1 MRKTVMV
8 GALMLMMPLLV
19 LGQMKDKSKP
29 TQNKAAKTDGIEQQ
43 IMLIEE
49 EWEQASRNKINPEM
63 TLIRILANDWFFTD
77 PHGRIQNREQVI
89 ETIKSNS
96 DSIERTEFFD
106 VKVRV
111 YGDTAVATG
120 GANEIGKR
128 ADGKPYTEGYMWMDV
143 FVKRKGRWQAVVS
156 QATLLPSSSTQKK

>member
-63 TLIRILANDWFFTD
+63 TLNRILADDWFFGLRLETSTNPRSTNITFGD
-77 PHGRIQNREQVI
+77 DSGVNGPFSKDSDRINVGQKLKLPAGRGAVVAS
-89 ETIKSNS
+89 TPA
-96 DSIERTEFFD
+96 
-106 VKVRV
+106 V
-111 YGDTAVATG
+111 TAPEPAPTATG
-120 GANEIGKR
+120 
-128 ADGKPYTEGYMWMDV
+128 P
-143 FVKRKGRWQAVVS
+143 VS
-156 QATLLPSSSTQKK
+156 TNRVP